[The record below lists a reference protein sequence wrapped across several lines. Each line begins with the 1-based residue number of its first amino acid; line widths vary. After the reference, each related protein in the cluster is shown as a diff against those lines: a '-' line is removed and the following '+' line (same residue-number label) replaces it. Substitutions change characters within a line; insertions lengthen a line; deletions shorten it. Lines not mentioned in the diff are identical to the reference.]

1 MGGVQGTS
9 DLSGMVDEL
18 QRRARKGVA
27 EVRAYLASPEGKRL
41 RRRTAQ
47 VLILTAPFLARSR
60 FLGRSPVGKAIGLLG
75 GAALIVKLAEA
86 LRDWEPEIREAI
98 EELTD

>member
-1 MGGVQGTS
+1 VASATAE
-9 DLSGMVDEL
+9 LSGMVDEL
-18 QRRARKGVA
+18 QRRAKRGLG
-27 EVRAYLASPEGKRL
+27 EVRAYLASPEGQRL
-41 RRRTAQ
+41 RKRTAQ
-47 VLILTAPFLARSR
+47 VLILTAPFLARSK

-75 GAALIVKLAEA
+75 GAALIIKLAEA

>member
-1 MGGVQGTS
+1 VEGTS
-9 DLSGMVDEL
+9 DILDEV
-18 QRRARKGVA
+18 QRRARRGID
-27 EVRAYLASPEGKRL
+27 EVRAYLASPEGQRL

-47 VLILTAPFLARSR
+47 VLIIAAPFLARTKFITR
-60 FLGRSPVGKAIGLLG
+60 HPLGRAIGLLG
-75 GAALIVKLAEA
+75 GAALIIKLAEA

>member
-47 VLILTAPFLARSR
+47 VLILTAPFLARSK